1 MTENNDEIT
10 LEEMKKSIEKHVR
23 IDGLSV
29 QGIRIIYE
37 DLKSS
42 FEIKKSREE
51 SLIEEP
57 EVKKW

>member
-1 MTENNDEIT
+1 MAENNDEIT

-37 DLKSS
+37 DLKPS

-51 SLIEEP
+51 STIEESD
-57 EVKKW
+57 VKK